1 MVAQQSTDVVNPRAL
16 ALVSVDILRAGQ
28 SGDTDKAVSLALEN
42 LHHAISLPRLAQICL
57 QVLMRAERTAEATR
71 LVEDVVRENMTTP
84 EVAILAIKHL
94 VSINRASEAWVLA
107 TKAIE
112 AAPKPDTRLS
122 EAAARAALA
131 AYRPLPE
138 VFAFLERAKA
148 GGDKDGIFLRAYG
161 EICLSLGRYGEA
173 EDVLKKT
180 VAMAPNVVK
189 TRLLYARALKHL
201 GRIDEAC
208 DQMSI
213 IVDQEPSPANKRLAV
228 GTLLRAGRDEE
239 AGRLYHAMV
248 DERKAKLQ
256 GSFGEVVQAID
267 ARIDTVKIPQ
277 GRLDWAWDLAT
288 RTLGSAPS
296 DDRAEWDRR
305 AKWGH
310 LLDTAIIDWLECS
323 TERAGEV
330 AETFSIEQRSAD
342 ILLKASG
349 EGKGVLLASAHVGQ
363 MFAGPIAIHGLGRP
377 YRWLSSTP
385 RVATTKFSDTLISTA
400 DLTETQV
407 ARHVFEALQKGCLIA
422 IAVDGA
428 MSPNTPRIQWEGVP
442 VTYSPFCALMA
453 YKFKIPTIFTSPF
466 WKDGRIQFTVTRL
479 PDADEGEELEQ
490 FTERW
495 RDAFFKEVKRI
506 LTRGPESLRLNGG
519 LWRHIN

>member
-1 MVAQQSTDVVNPRAL
+1 
-16 ALVSVDILRAGQ
+16 
-28 SGDTDKAVSLALEN
+28 
-42 LHHAISLPRLAQICL
+42 
-57 QVLMRAERTAEATR
+57 
-71 LVEDVVRENMTTP
+71 VRP
-84 EVAILAIKHL
+84 G
-94 VSINRASEAWVLA
+94 SSRQ
-107 TKAIE
+107 KAIE

-330 AETFSIEQRSAD
+330 RRDIQHRTDEARIVPLRRHRARARASSWPALTSVRCSPARLPSMGWEDHTDGCRPPRAWRRRNFPTPLSPQPTSRKHRSHGTFSR
-342 ILLKASG
+342 
-349 EGKGVLLASAHVGQ
+349 
-363 MFAGPIAIHGLGRP
+363 
-377 YRWLSSTP
+377 LS
-385 RVATTKFSDTLISTA
+385 K
-400 DLTETQV
+400 
-407 ARHVFEALQKGCLIA
+407 
-422 IAVDGA
+422 
-428 MSPNTPRIQWEGVP
+428 
-442 VTYSPFCALMA
+442 
-453 YKFKIPTIFTSPF
+453 
-466 WKDGRIQFTVTRL
+466 KD
-479 PDADEGEELEQ
+479 A
-490 FTERW
+490 
-495 RDAFFKEVKRI
+495 
-506 LTRGPESLRLNGG
+506 
-519 LWRHIN
+519 